1 MADTLIAPDSTLIES
16 KFNELAELWRLETGP
31 LSSITAKAM
40 HPAYQRIIGMGP
52 AVLPCLLR
60 ALERRPEQWFWALQ
74 SITGEDPV
82 APEQRGRV
90 AQMAQEWLGW
100 AKERG
105 LTW

>member
-1 MADTLIAPDSTLIES
+1 MADTLIAPDTTHIES
-16 KFNELAELWRLETGP
+16 RFDELAELWRQETGP
-31 LSSITAKAM
+31 LSSPTAKAI

-60 ALERRPEQWFWALQ
+60 ALEQKPEQWFWALQ

-82 APEQRGRV
+82 TPEQRGRV
-90 AQMAQEWLGW
+90 AQMAQAWLQW

-105 LTW
+105 LQW

>member
-1 MADTLIAPDSTLIES
+1 MTDTLTAPDAASIES
-16 KFNELAELWRLETGP
+16 KFTELAELWRLETGP

-60 ALERRPEQWFWALQ
+60 ALEQKPEQWFWALQ

-82 APEQRGRV
+82 APQQRGRT
-90 AQMAQEWLGW
+90 AQMAQAWLQW
-100 AKERG
+100 AKVRG
-105 LTW
+105 LKW